1 MKDGYSAKDMGN
13 GTYKVGQFTDYTITF
28 KTTPAN
34 AVVSV
39 INKTT
44 NATVTPN
51 ADGSYTLNTAY
62 TYEYTVSASGY
73 VSKSGTAT
81 APGEITVT
89 LEREASGN
97 SGGSHSSG
105 SSSNTTT
112 TTKKNSDGSTT
123 TTVTN
128 KSTGTVTETTKR
140 TDGSTSTVET
150 KKNGTVTETNKTSG
164 GTTGTTVTDKS
175 GNITSISAS
184 VSTADTKEANKTGDS
199 MTLPVEVPIEKNTK
213 DAPTVKITVPSN
225 TTVKVEIPVE
235 KVTPGAVA
243 VIVDSKGNETL
254 VPTSVVTENG
264 VELKLNG
271 DTNVKIID
279 NAKTFVDVPVGST
292 FYNEIASMSA
302 REIMVGR
309 SETVFDLYSGVT
321 LNQISNVVGRICGA
335 VSVDNYQAGLE
346 WAAERGLATGD
357 KSATRMQVLLALYVA
372 AGSPASDV
380 SVDLSHF
387 KDAANVPGE
396 ALNAVLWAVQNGI
409 LKGTADGL
417 LNLGVN
423 VTRGQSAALAGRA
436 LKVIG

>member
-1 MKDGYSAKDMGN
+1 M
-13 GTYKVGQFTDYTITF
+13 
-28 KTTPAN
+28 
-34 AVVSV
+34 
-39 INKTT
+39 
-44 NATVTPN
+44 
-51 ADGSYTLNTAY
+51 
-62 TYEYTVSASGY
+62 
-73 VSKSGTAT
+73 
-81 APGEITVT
+81 
-89 LEREASGN
+89 
-97 SGGSHSSG
+97 
-105 SSSNTTT
+105 
-112 TTKKNSDGSTT
+112 
-123 TTVTN
+123 
-128 KSTGTVTETTKR
+128 
-140 TDGSTSTVET
+140 
-150 KKNGTVTETNKTSG
+150 
-164 GTTGTTVTDKS
+164 
-175 GNITSISAS
+175 
-184 VSTADTKEANKTGDS
+184 
-199 MTLPVEVPIEKNTK
+199 EKNTK

-321 LNQISNVVGRICGA
+321 LNQISNVAGRICGA
-335 VSVDNYQAGLE
+335 GSVDNYQAGLE

-357 KSATRMQVLLALYVA
+357 KSATRMQVLLALYIA

>member
-1 MKDGYSAKDMGN
+1 M
-13 GTYKVGQFTDYTITF
+13 
-28 KTTPAN
+28 
-34 AVVSV
+34 
-39 INKTT
+39 
-44 NATVTPN
+44 
-51 ADGSYTLNTAY
+51 
-62 TYEYTVSASGY
+62 
-73 VSKSGTAT
+73 
-81 APGEITVT
+81 
-89 LEREASGN
+89 
-97 SGGSHSSG
+97 
-105 SSSNTTT
+105 
-112 TTKKNSDGSTT
+112 
-123 TTVTN
+123 
-128 KSTGTVTETTKR
+128 
-140 TDGSTSTVET
+140 
-150 KKNGTVTETNKTSG
+150 
-164 GTTGTTVTDKS
+164 
-175 GNITSISAS
+175 
-184 VSTADTKEANKTGDS
+184 
-199 MTLPVEVPIEKNTK
+199 
-213 DAPTVKITVPSN
+213 
-225 TTVKVEIPVE
+225 
-235 KVTPGAVA
+235 
-243 VIVDSKGNETL
+243 
-254 VPTSVVTENG
+254 
-264 VELKLNG
+264 ELKLNG

-309 SETVFDLYSGVT
+309 SETLFDLYSGVT
-321 LNQISNVVGRICGA
+321 LNQISNVAGRICGA

-436 LKVIG
+436 LKVIS